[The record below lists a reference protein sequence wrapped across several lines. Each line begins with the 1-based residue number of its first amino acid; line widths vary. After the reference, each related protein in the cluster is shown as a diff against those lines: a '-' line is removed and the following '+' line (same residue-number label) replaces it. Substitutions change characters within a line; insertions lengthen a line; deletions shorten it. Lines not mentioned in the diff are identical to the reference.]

1 MASSSSGVLCWERIT
16 AACAARGRSA
26 NSASDISAGSG
37 STVPVTQICCRVSRQ
52 WNVAAASVGGGE
64 RHRERLPHLAPHR
77 QAEPLAEQCERVV
90 TTPGVFAGATVFN
103 LLVGLALASVL
114 FANFN
119 GGQMRVITPCRPG
132 RGVVKWCEAWPGKG
146 LGMVDTAPR
155 GWVPVEH
162 RFLGLD
168 RRTFA
173 PALSVLAIALLLLY
187 GLPALNAVIPWHNEI
202 RAGDV
207 LDLGDGA
214 TAVPPVGWQLE
225 DGVLAGTGSANPTSL
240 QVQLAAGG
248 ASIVLRGTPFTGS
261 AEAFLDQVQRAEGS
275 PPGVDGSRGTVT
287 TASGLVGVAQGSTSP
302 NGDGLDVAF
311 KMTTAS
317 GEAAAAPAL
326 LVRVRTA
333 PGQFERLQDTVGT
346 FLRSITAGAAR

>member
-1 MASSSSGVLCWERIT
+1 MT
-16 AACAARGRSA
+16 
-26 NSASDISAGSG
+26 
-37 STVPVTQICCRVSRQ
+37 
-52 WNVAAASVGGGE
+52 
-64 RHRERLPHLAPHR
+64 
-77 QAEPLAEQCERVV
+77 
-90 TTPGVFAGATVFN
+90 
-103 LLVGLALASVL
+103 
-114 FANFN
+114 
-119 GGQMRVITPCRPG
+119 
-132 RGVVKWCEAWPGKG
+132 
-146 LGMVDTAPR
+146 DTAPR

-173 PALSVLAIALLLLY
+173 PALSVLVIALLLLC

-225 DGVLAGTGSANPTSL
+225 GGMLAGTGSVSPSSL

-248 ASIVLRGTPFTGS
+248 AAITLRGTSFTGT
-261 AEAFLDQVQRAEGS
+261 ADAFLDQVQRSEGS

-287 TASGLVGVAQGSTSP
+287 TASGLTGVAQGSTSP
-302 NGDGLDVAF
+302 NGDALDVAF
-311 KMTTAS
+311 KMAVAS
-317 GEAAAAPAL
+317 GEAEAAPAL
-326 LVRVRTA
+326 LVRVRTV

-346 FLRSITAGAAR
+346 FLRSITPGAVR